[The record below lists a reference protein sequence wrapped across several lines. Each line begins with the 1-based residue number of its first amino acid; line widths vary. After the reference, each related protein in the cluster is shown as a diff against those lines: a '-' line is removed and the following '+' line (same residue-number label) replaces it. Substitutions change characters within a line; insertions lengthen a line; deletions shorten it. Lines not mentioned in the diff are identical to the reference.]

1 MTGQRAI
8 TGLAVIAMM
17 LVSLSPAFA
26 GTANRSGS
34 PFIKP
39 VHCRLKAI

>member
-26 GTANRSGS
+26 ATAAT
-34 PFIKP
+34 P
-39 VHCRLKAI
+39 